1 MGCALGHHVH
11 RQPWAVEVD
20 MEVFSTFKEFLFT
33 QESCRLFTR
42 LYIFFRLDTS
52 TLFIINYRILS
63 SPVLFLK
70 SVPFFLFQMRLP
82 VTFVLAS
89 ALLPCCP
96 FSTHSNLFKNASLT
110 MSPLPPTPQNKDPHV
125 PRVLVTWP
133 LSTSF
138 ILVFEL
144 ELL

>member
-11 RQPWAVEVD
+11 WQPWAVD
-20 MEVFSTFKEFLFT
+20 MEVFSTFKGFLFT
-33 QESCRLFTR
+33 QESCQLFTR

-70 SVPFFLFQMRLP
+70 SVPFLFQMRLP

-96 FSTHSNLFKNASLT
+96 FSRHSHLFKNASLT
-110 MSPLPPTPQNKDPHV
+110 MSPLPPKPPGQRPACPQCPGDLAPVHFFY
-125 PRVLVTWP
+125 TC
-133 LSTSF
+133 F
-138 ILVFEL
+138 
-144 ELL
+144 